1 MELLTQ
7 VFELFIN
14 GIYALTK
21 DYGIAIVIIT
31 IAIRSCLIPLNIRQR
46 KQMKQQ
52 QQTAQQ
58 VEALKMK
65 YAKNPKKLEEELQK
79 LYQQNGTGM
88 GSCLLSFL
96 QLPIMYGLYKAIQL
110 ITFAG
115 ATTILLPW
123 VTSILVRDQLL
134 ILPIATIIV
143 QILPQTYPYI
153 GFFKG
158 LKLQKTSLPAMF
170 ILLLTNSC
178 FVFAIPSGLGLYYF
192 VSGLFVA
199 LEQFILNLIDARSL
213 KLANAVS

>member
-14 GIYALTK
+14 GIYELTK

-58 VEALKMK
+58 VEALKIQ
-65 YAKNPKKLEEELQK
+65 YAKNQKKLEEELQK

-88 GSCLLSFL
+88 GNCLLSFI
-96 QLPIMYGLYKAIQL
+96 QLPIMYGLYKAIQM
-110 ITFAG
+110 ITLAG

-123 VTSILVRDQLL
+123 VASIFVRDQLL

-153 GFFKG
+153 SFFKS

-199 LEQFILNLIDARSL
+199 LEQFILNLIDARNL

>member
-192 VSGLFVA
+192 VTGLFVA

>member
-14 GIYALTK
+14 GIYELTK

-58 VEALKMK
+58 VEALKIQ
-65 YAKNPKKLEEELQK
+65 YAKNQKKLEEELQK

-158 LKLQKTSLPAMF
+158 LKLQKTSLPAML

-199 LEQFILNLIDARSL
+199 LEQFILNLIDARNL

>member
-58 VEALKMK
+58 VEALKIQ
-65 YAKNPKKLEEELQK
+65 YAKNQKKLEEELQK

-192 VSGLFVA
+192 VTGLFVA
-199 LEQFILNLIDARSL
+199 LEQFILNLIDAHSL

>member
-158 LKLQKTSLPAMF
+158 LKLQKTSLPAML

-199 LEQFILNLIDARSL
+199 LEQFILNLIDARNL

>member
-192 VSGLFVA
+192 VTGLFVA
-199 LEQFILNLIDARSL
+199 LEQFILNLIDAHSL

>member
-31 IAIRSCLIPLNIRQR
+31 IAIRSCLIPLNMKQR

-58 VEALKMK
+58 AEALKMK
-65 YAKNPKKLEEELQK
+65 YAKNQKKMEEELQK

-143 QILPQTYPYI
+143 QLLPQTYPYI
-153 GFFKG
+153 SFFKG
-158 LKLQKTSLPAMF
+158 LQLQKPSLPAMF

-192 VSGLFVA
+192 VSGLFAA
-199 LEQFILNLIDARSL
+199 LEQFILNLIDARNL

>member
-153 GFFKG
+153 GFLKG

>member
-58 VEALKMK
+58 VEALKIQ
-65 YAKNPKKLEEELQK
+65 YAKNQKKLEEELQK

-88 GSCLLSFL
+88 GSCLLSFI
-96 QLPIMYGLYKAIQL
+96 QLPIMYGLYKAIQM
-110 ITFAG
+110 ITLAG

-123 VTSILVRDQLL
+123 VASIFVRDQLL

-143 QILPQTYPYI
+143 QILPQSYPYI
-153 GFFKG
+153 SFFKG

-199 LEQFILNLIDARSL
+199 LEQFILNLIDARNL